1 MKILIADDHG
11 LVRDGIGRVLEAL
24 DESVKV
30 VEAAAC
36 AAALD
41 CAEAHPDLDLVLLD
55 LNMPDMSGLAAL
67 ERFGDRYPGLPVV
80 VVSAESRHADMQRAL
95 QLGAMGFIPKQS
107 TSQVMIEA
115 LRRILAG
122 EIYIPPALSQ
132 AGAGNP
138 LGRDAKAPSLTKR
151 QREVLL
157 LLAQGQTNKEI
168 ARSLDLAQGTVK
180 MHIASIMNVLDAEN
194 RTQAVLAAER
204 LNLV

>member
-30 VEAAAC
+30 VEAAEC

-41 CAEAHPDLDLVLLD
+41 CAEEHPDLDLVLLD

-80 VVSAESRHADMQRAL
+80 VVSAESRRADMERAL

-122 EIYIPPALSQ
+122 DIYVPPALSQ
-132 AGAGNP
+132 PAAGIP
-138 LGRDAKAPSLTKR
+138 FGRNAPALTTR
-151 QREVLL
+151 QRDVLL

-168 ARSLDLAQGTVK
+168 ARSLGLAQGTVK
-180 MHIASIMNVLDAEN
+180 MHIASIMNVLDAQN

>member
-30 VEAAAC
+30 VEAAEC

-41 CAEAHPDLDLVLLD
+41 CAEEHPDLDLVLLD

-115 LRRILAG
+115 LQRVLAG
-122 EIYIPPALSQ
+122 DVYVPPALSQ
-132 AGAGNP
+132 SSAGN
-138 LGRDAKAPSLTKR
+138 LFGRTAKAPALTKR

-168 ARSLDLAQGTVK
+168 ARNLDLAPGTVK
-180 MHIASIMNVLDAEN
+180 MHIASIMNVLDANN

>member
-24 DESVKV
+24 DESVEV
-30 VEAAAC
+30 LEAAEC
-36 AAALD
+36 AAALA
-41 CAEAHPDLDLVLLD
+41 CADEHPDLDLVLLD

-80 VVSAESRHADMQRAL
+80 VLSAESRQADMQRAL
-95 QLGAMGFIPKQS
+95 QLGAMGYIPKQS

-115 LRRILAG
+115 LKRVLAG
-122 EIYIPPALSQ
+122 DIYLPPALSQ
-132 AGAGNP
+132 SGAGHSF
-138 LGRDAKAPSLTKR
+138 GRDAPALTAR
-151 QREVLL
+151 QRDVLL

-168 ARSLDLAQGTVK
+168 ARSLGLAQGTVK
-180 MHIASIMNVLDAEN
+180 MHVASIMNVLEADN